1 MWRPRVAAKAFG
13 IPKSVIETTELLS
26 GGHCVPDDLSR
37 RDANRLAPRGK
48 AVELGRTEPVEMV
61 QPVRYRYAGDEAVSP
76 TRADGS
82 AVANLP
88 RAPDEKPMEVKGPLG
103 QVFHR

>member
-1 MWRPRVAAKAFG
+1 V
-13 IPKSVIETTELLS
+13 
-26 GGHCVPDDLSR
+26 
-37 RDANRLAPRGK
+37 LAPCGK
-48 AVELGRTEPVEMV
+48 AVELRRTEPVEMV

-103 QVFHR
+103 QVGTHLKSAHVKRQANRRR